1 LSDKGGSSS
10 SFHVGTTNISFS
22 FQIWDTL
29 KGQVQTEF
37 ADITSSEGD
46 FYAKPERG
54 HLSVDYK
61 CMKWLSL
68 DKKVKYKSCFVIV
81 LLNV

>member
-1 LSDKGGSSS
+1 MSDTGFFFN
-10 SFHVGTTNISFS
+10 SFLGGTTNLLFS
-22 FQIWDTL
+22 FQIWDTI
-29 KGQVQTEF
+29 KGQLQTEF
-37 ADITSSEGD
+37 ADITSSEGNL
-46 FYAKPERG
+46 YAKPERG

-81 LLNV
+81 QLNV